1 MLSRFATLS
10 RIPKGVWV
18 VGGVSMLMDIS
29 SEIIH
34 SLLPLF
40 MVTTLGASVI
50 FIGLIEGLAEATA
63 LFIKVFSGAIS
74 DYLGKRKGLAVLG
87 YGLGALS
94 KPLFAIASSSGMILG
109 ARLIDRVGKGIRGA
123 PRDALVADVTPP
135 ELRGAA
141 FGLRQSMDTVGAFL
155 GPLLAVGLMLLWND
169 DFRTIFWIAVIP
181 GVLAVALLFSACMS
195 RKRPSNINARTPSK
209 KRTSG
214 VSGKAAGGLLAW
226 APSSRSHVSV
236 KPFLSCAH
244 SSRGCRWR

>member
-169 DFRTIFWIAVIP
+169 DSAR
-181 GVLAVALLFSACMS
+181 FSGCGDP
-195 RKRPSNINARTPSK
+195 RRPR
-209 KRTSG
+209 RG
-214 VSGKAAGGLLAW
+214 AA
-226 APSSRSHVSV
+226 
-236 KPFLSCAH
+236 FLRPA
-244 SSRGCRWR
+244 